1 MTIKKLK
8 DIFLNIKNCDAW
20 SLQILQIKSQKEKIN
35 TYTGREIELTP
46 SSQLIDGISDI
57 ADRYISGKDSLENKY
72 DNVEVYQGNCDA
84 RTIYKIDTDN
94 VLISEEYGSFIEAI
108 SNPDVEVDPL
118 SLDSKA
124 YVLKGDVMVK
134 GKLTPIKLISMKRP
148 IITLK
153 KKYSFTNGTFKE
165 ISDKVFSLKSSV
177 DIVIIENVLYMLTI
191 SGENLF
197 SIDRA
202 YKINSEKHIDKI
214 IKSKI
219 VANEELFENR
229 ARSEYNPRR
238 FMMFDEK
245 YLEKLSDVK
254 TRREISKKFNIKL
267 INDKFD
273 TSKAEEIDKLIKLLC
288 RKGAVSPFDSK
299 ALEVSNSKNWK

>member
-1 MTIKKLK
+1 
-8 DIFLNIKNCDAW
+8 
-20 SLQILQIKSQKEKIN
+20 
-35 TYTGREIELTP
+35 
-46 SSQLIDGISDI
+46 
-57 ADRYISGKDSLENKY
+57 
-72 DNVEVYQGNCDA
+72 
-84 RTIYKIDTDN
+84 
-94 VLISEEYGSFIEAI
+94 
-108 SNPDVEVDPL
+108 
-118 SLDSKA
+118 
-124 YVLKGDVMVK
+124 
-134 GKLTPIKLISMKRP
+134 
-148 IITLK
+148 
-153 KKYSFTNGTFKE
+153 
-165 ISDKVFSLKSSV
+165 
-177 DIVIIENVLYMLTI
+177 MLTI

>member
-1 MTIKKLK
+1 
-8 DIFLNIKNCDAW
+8 
-20 SLQILQIKSQKEKIN
+20 
-35 TYTGREIELTP
+35 
-46 SSQLIDGISDI
+46 
-57 ADRYISGKDSLENKY
+57 
-72 DNVEVYQGNCDA
+72 
-84 RTIYKIDTDN
+84 
-94 VLISEEYGSFIEAI
+94 
-108 SNPDVEVDPL
+108 
-118 SLDSKA
+118 
-124 YVLKGDVMVK
+124 MVK